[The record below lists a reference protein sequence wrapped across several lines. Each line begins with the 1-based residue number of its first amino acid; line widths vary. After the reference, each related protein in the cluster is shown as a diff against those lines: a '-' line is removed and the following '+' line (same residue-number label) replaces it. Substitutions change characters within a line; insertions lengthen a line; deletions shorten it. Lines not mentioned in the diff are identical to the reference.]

1 SRYFSNTKP
10 RWPYGVLTP
19 TTRPLVVSNAGT
31 QARRISI
38 SGCADSSEGNS
49 ATHRAPRRASDRPI
63 VGREHADADVAL
75 EPNLLRGDTLDLSGE
90 NRRRLE
96 DRFAVA
102 KDALR
107 LLLGGSKAKRF
118 S

>member
-1 SRYFSNTKP
+1 
-10 RWPYGVLTP
+10 V
-19 TTRPLVVSNAGT
+19 
-31 QARRISI
+31 
-38 SGCADSSEGNS
+38 
-49 ATHRAPRRASDRPI
+49 
-63 VGREHADADVAL
+63 HADADVAL